1 MGLIKQLFTNCACP
15 QGRMG
20 RAMLKFM
27 NLCHAPLTN
36 WGLKLVNIQDGWTML
51 DIGCGGG
58 ATLQRLLK
66 RSKDA
71 QVYGID
77 ISEESVA
84 KAKKVNEEVLDK
96 QVFVTQGSAEKL
108 PYEDGKFDLV
118 TAVETVYFWPNLL
131 FARRTEDHARR
142 CRLHPD
148 RDSSYEA
155 VECYNYWNKGLSSI
169 SFKQKSQSFWTCFG
183 IFFINLHP
191 MDIQSFFTSL
201 LNVVCE
207 MAPYLLL
214 GFFITGVLHV
224 FVPQKFYANYL
235 SRNNKFSV
243 LWAALLGIPLP
254 LSILATFSLMG
265 LGFAIIRPTAAL
277 ITGVCGGL
285 LVNRLVHEDKIV
297 DIDNCSCQVEKGNRI
312 WRVLKYAYYDMLRD
326 IGLRLLIGLIVA
338 ALIQVAVPDEFFLSF
353 GSQPL
358 LQMLVILVIAVP
370 MYICSTGSIPVAAA
384 LMMKGLSPGAAL
396 VMLMAGPAVNLAS
409 ILVVHKSMGRRFT
422 SIYLMTIVGFA
433 VLFGLLLNATGIE
446 FSFADQDAC
455 CMGASTM
462 PSPFKIVCATVL
474 TLLIIFAL
482 MMKFF
487 SKFTTKKP
495 LDPDVTVYRV
505 EDMHCSH
512 CEAAVVRA
520 VEDLPGVEKA
530 KASASANTLTIK
542 GSATEEA
549 IRAAVEGI
557 GYTFKGKA

>member
-1 MGLIKQLFTNCACP
+1 M
-15 QGRMG
+15 
-20 RAMLKFM
+20 
-27 NLCHAPLTN
+27 
-36 WGLKLVNIQDGWTML
+36 
-51 DIGCGGG
+51 
-58 ATLQRLLK
+58 
-66 RSKDA
+66 
-71 QVYGID
+71 
-77 ISEESVA
+77 
-84 KAKKVNEEVLDK
+84 
-96 QVFVTQGSAEKL
+96 
-108 PYEDGKFDLV
+108 DL
-118 TAVETVYFWPNLL
+118 
-131 FARRTEDHARR
+131 
-142 CRLHPD
+142 
-148 RDSSYEA
+148 
-155 VECYNYWNKGLSSI
+155 
-169 SFKQKSQSFWTCFG
+169 
-183 IFFINLHP
+183 
-191 MDIQSFFTSL
+191 QSFFTSL

-214 GFFITGVLHV
+214 GFLIAGVLHV

-235 SRNNKFSV
+235 SRKNRLSV

-254 LSILATFSLMG
+254 LCSCGVIPTAIGLKNEKASKGAVASFLIATPQTGIDSILATFSLMG
-265 LGFAIIRPTAAL
+265 LGFAIIRPVAAL

-285 LVNRLVHEDKIV
+285 LVNRLVRED
-297 DIDNCSCQVEKGNRI
+297 DMTEDSTASCQVERGNRL
-312 WRVLKYAYYDMLRD
+312 WRVVKYAYYDMIRD
-326 IGLRLLIGLIVA
+326 IGLRLLIGLVVA

-358 LQMLVILVIAVP
+358 LQMLVILAIAVP

-433 VLFGLLLNATGIE
+433 VFFGLLLNTTGLD
-446 FSFADQDAC
+446 FSVASHGAC
-455 CMGASTM
+455 CMSASALPNT
-462 PSPFKIVCATVL
+462 FKIVCATVL
-474 TLLIIFAL
+474 TLLIFFAL
-482 MMKFF
+482 MMKLF

-542 GSATEEA
+542 GPATEES
-549 IRAAVEGI
+549 IRKAVEGI
-557 GYTFKGKA
+557 GYTFKGRS

>member
-1 MGLIKQLFTNCACP
+1 
-15 QGRMG
+15 
-20 RAMLKFM
+20 
-27 NLCHAPLTN
+27 
-36 WGLKLVNIQDGWTML
+36 
-51 DIGCGGG
+51 
-58 ATLQRLLK
+58 
-66 RSKDA
+66 
-71 QVYGID
+71 
-77 ISEESVA
+77 
-84 KAKKVNEEVLDK
+84 
-96 QVFVTQGSAEKL
+96 
-108 PYEDGKFDLV
+108 
-118 TAVETVYFWPNLL
+118 
-131 FARRTEDHARR
+131 
-142 CRLHPD
+142 
-148 RDSSYEA
+148 
-155 VECYNYWNKGLSSI
+155 
-169 SFKQKSQSFWTCFG
+169 
-183 IFFINLHP
+183 
-191 MDIQSFFTSL
+191 
-201 LNVVCE
+201 

-214 GFFITGVLHV
+214 GFFIAGVLHV

-235 SRNNKFSV
+235 SWNNKLSV
-243 LWAALLGIPLP
+243 LWAALLGVPLP
-254 LSILATFSLMG
+254 LCSCGVIPTAIGLRNEKASKGAIASFLIATPQTGIDSILATFSLMG

-285 LVNRLVHEDKIV
+285 LVNRLVREDDVKEDV
-297 DIDNCSCQVEKGNRI
+297 SVACQEESGNRI

-326 IGLRLLIGLIVA
+326 IGLRLLIGLVVA

-433 VLFGLLLNATGIE
+433 VLFGLLLNATGID
-446 FSFADQDAC
+446 FSVAAQDAC
-455 CMGASTM
+455 CMSTSAL
-462 PSPFKIVCATVL
+462 PSPLALPSSVTTLPSSSELGWLSLFRPFKIICATVL

-482 MMKFF
+482 MMKIF
-487 SKFTTKKP
+487 SKFTDKKP

-520 VEDLPGVEKA
+520 VEDIPGVEKA

-542 GSATEEA
+542 GPATEES
-549 IRAAVEGI
+549 IRKAVEGI